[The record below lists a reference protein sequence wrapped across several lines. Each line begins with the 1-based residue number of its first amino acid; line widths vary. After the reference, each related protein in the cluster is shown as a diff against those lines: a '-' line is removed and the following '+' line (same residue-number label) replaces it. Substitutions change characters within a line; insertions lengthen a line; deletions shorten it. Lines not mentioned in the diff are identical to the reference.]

1 MKNEKNYGRLD
12 FDEKT
17 SQLTKKEVL
26 FDDSKASTKD
36 LSSNM
41 LKSAFGSSFNTM
53 FDESISDFPN
63 TKPGDYHEFT
73 GVMPTPF

>member
-17 SQLTKKEVL
+17 SQLEKKEVL
-26 FDDSKASTKD
+26 FDDSKD
-36 LSSNM
+36 LSTNM
-41 LKSAFGSSFNTM
+41 LKSAFGSSFNPL
-53 FDESISDFPN
+53 FDEGITDFPN

-73 GVMPTPF
+73 GVMPTLF